1 MILRHVFFFGIKF
14 FQEEKEISVEE
25 KITFENEDTTTN
37 VIKDVSYR
45 SKDIKGNVYI
55 LNASEGRIDLTNSKI
70 IFLTDVEAKIILIT
84 IGTQIILLSGALSIL

>member
-1 MILRHVFFFGIKF
+1 MFNSLMLRVLFIIFTLILIFFFGIKF

-70 IFLTDVEAKIILIT
+70 IFLTDVE
-84 IGTQIILLSGALSIL
+84 S